1 MVVLAGMAHG
11 LNSTAVNKGYMVF
24 LLPVSDAFGIGRIG
38 GSIVF
43 SLARA
48 GEGPFGAVAGWFH
61 ACNNYLRDSWV
72 PVLPSLMQRLL

>member
-43 SLARA
+43 SWPEQERA
-48 GEGPFGAVAGWFH
+48 PSGPW
-61 ACNNYLRDSWV
+61 
-72 PVLPSLMQRLL
+72 PVG